1 MFLDQYLQGVFGL
14 TKKESEDV
22 RFLFE
27 KRKIKKGG
35 YIQTEGQVNRD
46 LFILETG
53 IIREYYLKDGKE
65 VTKWIS
71 KSNSIIVDLS
81 SFLSQG
87 FSRFLLQALEDSELY
102 CISFSSYLQLKEYI
116 PDWSKIET
124 QLITK
129 CFTIVEQRLMQF
141 LTLSAEQRYL
151 EFFEQYKELFNEVP
165 QQLIASMLGMSP
177 ETLSR
182 FRAKHTISFS

>member
-22 RFLFE
+22 CSLFE
-27 KRKIKKGG
+27 KTKIKKGG
-35 YIQTEGQVNRD
+35 HIQTEGQVNRD

-81 SFLSQG
+81 SFLSEG
-87 FSRFLLQALEDSELY
+87 FSRFSLQALEDSDRINSGHE
-102 CISFSSYLQLKEYI
+102 S
-116 PDWSKIET
+116 
-124 QLITK
+124 
-129 CFTIVEQRLMQF
+129 
-141 LTLSAEQRYL
+141 
-151 EFFEQYKELFNEVP
+151 
-165 QQLIASMLGMSP
+165 
-177 ETLSR
+177 
-182 FRAKHTISFS
+182 